1 MDTATLSPRPGSSS
15 SERMLPV
22 DGWVLFAFVS
32 ALYVGMTALA
42 QEVVLTDQLYYNTYG
57 ERLAADRIREMI
69 AMREQYAWVGYVL
82 TPLFV
87 ALRVAYA
94 ALCLSVGAILAEY
107 RAMSFRRLFKAAL
120 LCEGV
125 FLLQSTATTVW
136 NAMIAAP
143 ETLREVGAALP
154 TSAAALVDPSGLP
167 RWALYPLRTLNLFEV
182 LYVAALSGTLAWMFG
197 TGWERASLL
206 TVVSYGVGLLLW
218 IAAATFFLIQIT

>member
-1 MDTATLSPRPGSSS
+1 MDTATLSPSPGPSS
-15 SERMLPV
+15 SERGLPV
-22 DGWVLFAFVS
+22 DGWVLFGFVS
-32 ALYVGMTALA
+32 ALYVGTTALA
-42 QEVVLTDQLYYNTYG
+42 QEVVLTEQLYYNTYG
-57 ERLAADRIREMI
+57 ERLAADRIRDLI

-87 ALRVAYA
+87 ALRVAYT

-125 FLLQSTATTVW
+125 FLLQSTATTAW
-136 NAMIAAP
+136 SAMIAAP
-143 ETLREVGAALP
+143 ETLREVGTALP

-167 RWALYPLRTLNLFEV
+167 RWALYPLQALNLFEV

-197 TGWERASLL
+197 TEWETTALL
-206 TVVSYGVGLLLW
+206 TAASYGLGLLLW
-218 IAAATFFLIQIT
+218 IVAATFFLVQIS